1 MKVAKRYAA
10 ALIESSNDFLDEVLE
25 NLKLVDELIFQNN
38 ELKTFFLHPVVSLKD
53 KKDVI
58 DSVFKG
64 KINEITYN
72 FLGTLL
78 DENRFIIF
86 RSILELYKKQ
96 TEKIKNMQR
105 VQVVS
110 AVGLDEDAKNR
121 LAEKLAEK
129 MKKQVILNYDIDETI
144 IGGLVVKIEDKV
156 LDLSLKRKFENLE
169 KI

>member
-121 LAEKLAEK
+121 LEEKLAEK